1 MVDRILIRSYPRY
14 LAEQS
19 VPDQANFSFGYTIEI
34 ENQGNRQVQL
44 LERHWFITDA
54 NGQHTE
60 VQGVG
65 VVGEQ
70 PFINPGECY
79 AYQSGVQL
87 KTPLGFMQG
96 SYTFQD
102 ESGELFDIDIPLF
115 TLAIPHLIH

>member
-19 VPDQANFSFGYTIEI
+19 EPDQANFSFGYTIEI

-54 NGQHTE
+54 NGQRIE